1 MTTAAKT
8 LVTTAAR
15 FADHD
20 DSLAAALEELRALTG
35 MPSWRGEASWQ
46 DSDREVIVISDVPA
60 DVCAPVR
67 WHIA

>member
-15 FADHD
+15 FAHRD
-20 DSLAAALEELRALTG
+20 DSLAAALDELRALTG
-35 MPSWRGEASWQ
+35 IPSWRGEASWQ
-46 DSDREVIVISDVPA
+46 DGDRDVIVVTDVPA
-60 DVCAPVR
+60 DVTAPAR

>member
-1 MTTAAKT
+1 MNATKT

-20 DSLAAALEELRALTG
+20 DSLAAALDELRALTG
-35 MPSWRGEASWQ
+35 MPSWRGDASWQ
-46 DSDREVIVISDVPA
+46 NSDREVIVVSDVPA
-60 DVCAPVR
+60 DVTAPAR